1 MKIGLIIQGPIIS
14 GGLTGKTHGSGRT
27 RVNSNRLVNF
37 NCQDTINDN
46 LAVATKLFDSV
57 VVATWENEKVKLND
71 NSVKVLFL
79 KDPTPQP
86 PVSRRPVPGFPDFN
100 KLNNAR
106 QFFSVW
112 SGANYLE
119 NLGIE
124 YVIKIRTDQ
133 LIDIKMLFQ
142 EFEFFISKIKK
153 PYFVPFLY
161 NNNRWMIPDF
171 FIGGSMDNILQI
183 SVDMTNLEKQFHSNV
198 HRDLFFKAY
207 LNQGTNLNSLLIPNA
222 FIDEDKESIILEQ
235 FVKHAFNRIWH
246 PGSKEL
252 YSSIV
257 WRGEPI
263 NRNFSDKIFA
273 GKMFFDYNTK
283 LVLNTKPSINW
294 NQYLKYTTGS
304 KSIVMFLVRFLTW
317 RCQRM
322 IRNIRSRIS
331 FLRDTL
337 KLR

>member
-14 GGLTGKTHGSGRT
+14 GGLSGKTQGSGRT
-27 RVNSNRLVNF
+27 RVNANRLVNF
-37 NCQDTINDN
+37 NCQNTINCN
-46 LAVATKLFDSV
+46 LAVATRLFDSV

-71 NSVKVLFL
+71 NSVKVLYL

-86 PVSRRPVPGFPDFN
+86 PVSRRPVPGFSDFN

-119 NLGIE
+119 TLGVE

-133 LIDIKMLFQ
+133 LLDIKMLFQ
-142 EFEFFISKIKK
+142 EFEFFISNIKK
-153 PYFVPFLY
+153 LYFVPFLY

-183 SVDMTNLEKQFHSNV
+183 SMDMINLEKQFHPNV
-198 HRDLFFKAY
+198 HRDLFFKAF
-207 LNQGTNLNSLLIPNA
+207 LNQGTNLNSLLFPNA

-257 WRGEPI
+257 WRGELV
-263 NRNFSDKIFA
+263 NRNFSDKLFA
-273 GKMFFDYNTK
+273 GKMFFDYNPK
-283 LVLNTKPSINW
+283 FVLNAKPSINW
-294 NQYLKYTTGS
+294 NQYLKYATGN
-304 KSIVMFLVRFLTW
+304 KSIVMFLVRFLVW
-317 RCQRM
+317 RCRRFV
-322 IRNIRSRIS
+322 RNLRSQIS
-331 FLRDTL
+331 FLRDFL